1 MLIKLVSLDSLP
13 FLQYSL
19 YNPTAKFL
27 SVSSLL

>member
-19 YNPTAKFL
+19 YNPTKFL